1 MKRILLPTAMMA
13 ALCALIATPALALTW
28 QDVGAMK
35 HAGIADNVIT
45 EKILFSCQVFHLEAD
60 DIAQLKAAG
69 VSDAIIHVMRRTES
83 DLVIDSDAIAVPTY
97 HASEMPI
104 WAYPDMSEPPAPSYS
119 DNSNNGAPG
128 DATNSGYGYGYGG
141 YYGSYS
147 SGYYYPHYRYGYYGV
162 SQRNCGANYRHG
174 GGQGDQVAHHGGGN
188 HSGGGGNHGGGGNQ
202 GAGGNRGWVG
212 YQGGGA
218 QGGAHGGGSHR

>member
-1 MKRILLPTAMMA
+1 MKRILLPTAILA
-13 ALCALIATPALALTW
+13 ALCALIPATARALTW

-45 EKILFSCQVFHLEAD
+45 EKIIFSCEVFHLEDD

-83 DLVIDSDAIAVPTY
+83 DLVVDSNAIVVPEY

-104 WAYPDMSEPPAPSYS
+104 WAYPDFSEPAAPSYS
-119 DNSNNGAPG
+119 SDSNYGAPG

-147 SGYYYPHYRYGYYGV
+147 SGYYYPHYRYGYYGT
-162 SQRNCGANYRHG
+162 SQRNCGANYHHG
-174 GGQGDQVAHHGGGN
+174 GGQGDQVAHHGGGRQ
-188 HSGGGGNHGGGGNQ
+188 SGGGVQGGGGS
-202 GAGGNRGWVG
+202 RGWVG
-212 YQGGGA
+212 YQGGTQG
-218 QGGAHGGGSHR
+218 GGAHGGGAHR